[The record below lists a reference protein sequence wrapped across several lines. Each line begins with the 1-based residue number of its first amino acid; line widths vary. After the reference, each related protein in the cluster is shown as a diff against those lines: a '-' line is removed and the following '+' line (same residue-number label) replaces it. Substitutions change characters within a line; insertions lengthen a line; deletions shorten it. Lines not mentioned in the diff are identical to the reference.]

1 MSGDSA
7 NFIIR
12 DLCASAP
19 AKVLFAGTD
28 ALSTMLFQG
37 SFRECPSH
45 GPDSQVQR
53 GWSSCRLAV
62 GWSPRSCRTA
72 VLFANVMWNRATP
85 VIGTERDRYDMFG
98 IGSFL
103 AAFLGHRYRTRMTWC
118 RLRTISTWG
127 GNHYNF
133 FRT

>member
-12 DLCASAP
+12 DMCASAP

-85 VIGTERDRYDMFG
+85 VIDTERDRYDMFG

-103 AAFLGHRYRTRMTWC
+103 AAFLGHRYRTWMNGVDYEQYVRSC
-118 RLRTISTWG
+118 G
-127 GNHYNF
+127 GNLL
-133 FRT
+133 